1 MAGGRL
7 ASSHAP
13 ELSYLIAYRTRI
25 GSPILWVSLG
35 DSTAHQA
42 TVRRVST
49 TRDDSAVY
57 RWISDGTPVPG
68 QRINRGQ
75 IHAWPRY

>member
-1 MAGGRL
+1 M
-7 ASSHAP
+7 
-13 ELSYLIAYRTRI
+13 
-25 GSPILWVSLG
+25 SLG
-35 DSTAHQA
+35 DSTAHRA

-49 TRDDSAVY
+49 THDDSAVY
-57 RWISDGTPVPG
+57 RWISDGAPVPG